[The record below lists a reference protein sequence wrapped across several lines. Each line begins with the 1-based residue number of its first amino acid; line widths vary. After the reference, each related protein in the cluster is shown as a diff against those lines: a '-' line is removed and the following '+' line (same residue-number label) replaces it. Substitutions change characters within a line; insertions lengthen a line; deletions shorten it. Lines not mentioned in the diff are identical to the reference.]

1 MGLLD
6 LLSGSRSGSRLFT
19 VGLGILGFLVL
30 IALLQPLLNTLLIGD
45 VNPVTMGSFRSYLPL
60 SSEHWLGTD
69 RWGRDWM
76 AQLLLGLRYS
86 LMIGA
91 LAGSVA
97 TFVAIILG
105 FVAGY
110 EGGGVDTTLRT
121 LTDMVLVIPS
131 WPILV
136 TLAAYIRGLSVP
148 VMALLLAAFSWPWAM
163 RTIRAQVMSLREQ
176 PYVEL
181 AKISGL
187 GDLEII
193 FQELLPNLLPYLGVG
208 LAYSTVG
215 AILAETGLALI
226 GLGPGNIITLGLMI
240 NWAMA
245 WGTLALGK
253 WQMMFAPVMCLILVF
268 VSLNLINIGLE
279 EAFNPRLRKVTGG

>member
-1 MGLLD
+1 VRFRD
-6 LLSGSRSGSRLFT
+6 LFSGSRLFI
-19 VGLGILGFLVL
+19 VGLSILVFLVL
-30 IALLQPLLNTLLIGD
+30 IALLQPLLNKWLIGD
-45 VNPVTMGSFRSYLPL
+45 IDPITMGSFGSYLPI
-60 SSEHWLGTD
+60 SKEHWLGTD

-86 LMIGA
+86 LLIGA

-97 TFVAIILG
+97 AFVAIILG

-110 EGGGVDTTLRT
+110 KGGGVDTALRT
-121 LTDMVLVIPS
+121 FTDMVLVIPS

-136 TLAAYIRGLSVP
+136 TLAAYIKGLSIP

-181 AKISGL
+181 AKVSNL
-187 GDLEII
+187 KDLEII

-208 LAYSTVG
+208 LATGVVN
-215 AILAETGLALI
+215 AILAETGLELI
-226 GLGPGNIITLGLMI
+226 GLGPGGDIITLGLMI
-240 NWAMA
+240 NFAMG
-245 WGTLALGK
+245 WGVLALGK
-253 WQMMFAPVMCLILVF
+253 WQMMFAPVICLILIF
-268 VSLNLINIGLE
+268 LSLNMINIGLE
-279 EAFNPRLRKVTGG
+279 ELFNPRLKRITGA

>member
-1 MGLLD
+1 MRFRD
-6 LLSGSRSGSRLFT
+6 LFSGSRLFI
-19 VGLGILGFLVL
+19 VGLSILVFLVL
-30 IALLQPLLNTLLIGD
+30 IALLQPLLNKWLIGD
-45 VNPVTMGSFRSYLPL
+45 IDPITMGSFGSYLPI
-60 SSEHWLGTD
+60 SKEHWLGTD

-86 LMIGA
+86 LLIGA

-97 TFVAIILG
+97 AFVAIILG

-110 EGGGVDTTLRT
+110 KGGGVDTALRT
-121 LTDMVLVIPS
+121 FTDMVLVIPS

-136 TLAAYIRGLSVP
+136 TLAAYIKGLSIP

-181 AKISGL
+181 AKVSNL
-187 GDLEII
+187 KDLEII

-208 LAYSTVG
+208 LATGIVN
-215 AILAETGLALI
+215 AILAETGLELI
-226 GLGPGNIITLGLMI
+226 GLGPGGDIITLGLMI
-240 NWAMA
+240 NFAMG
-245 WGTLALGK
+245 WGVLALGK
-253 WQMMFAPVMCLILVF
+253 WQMMFAPVICLILLF
-268 VSLNLINIGLE
+268 LSLNLINIGLE
-279 EAFNPRLRKVTGG
+279 ELFNPRLKRITGA

>member
-1 MGLLD
+1 MSLRS
-6 LLSGSRSGSRLFT
+6 LLSGSRLFK
-19 VGLGILGFLVL
+19 VGASILGVLVVV
-30 IALLQPLLNTLLIGD
+30 ALLQPFLNKLLLGD
-45 VNPVTMGSFRSYLPL
+45 ISPITMGSFRSYLPP

-86 LMIGA
+86 LTIGA

-97 TFVAIILG
+97 TFVAVVLG

-110 EGGGVDTTLRT
+110 EGGNVDTTLRT

-136 TLAAYIRGLSVP
+136 TLAAYIKMLSVP

-163 RTIRAQVMSLREQ
+163 RTIRSQVMSLRKQ

-181 AKISGL
+181 AKISDL
-187 GDLEII
+187 GDFEII
-193 FQELLPNLLPYLGVG
+193 FQELIPNMLPYLGVG
-208 LAYSTVG
+208 LSYSIVG
-215 AILAETGLALI
+215 AILAETGLELI
-226 GLGPGNIITLGLMI
+226 GLGPGNIVTLGLMT
-240 NWAMA
+240 NWAMG
-245 WGTLALGK
+245 WGVLALGK
-253 WQMMFAPVMCLILVF
+253 WQMVFAPVICLILIF
-268 VSLNLINIGLE
+268 VSFNLINMGLE
-279 EAFNPRLRKVTGG
+279 ESFNPRLKKVTGAG

>member
-1 MGLLD
+1 MRFRALF
-6 LLSGSRSGSRLFT
+6 SGSRLFI
-19 VGLGILGFLVL
+19 VGLSILVFLVL
-30 IALLQPLLNTLLIGD
+30 IALLQPLLNKWLIGD
-45 VNPVTMGSFRSYLPL
+45 IDPITMGSFGSYLPI
-60 SSEHWLGTD
+60 SAEHWLGTD

-86 LMIGA
+86 LLIGV
-91 LAGSVA
+91 LAGFVA

-110 EGGGVDTTLRT
+110 KGGGVDTALRT
-121 LTDMVLVIPS
+121 FTDMVLVIPS

-136 TLAAYIRGLSVP
+136 TLAAYIRGLSIP

-181 AKISGL
+181 AKVSNL
-187 GDLEII
+187 KDLEII

-208 LAYSTVG
+208 LATGIVN
-215 AILAETGLALI
+215 AILAETGLELI
-226 GLGPGNIITLGLMI
+226 GLGPGGDIITLGLMI
-240 NWAMA
+240 NFAMG
-245 WGTLALGK
+245 WGVLALGK
-253 WQMMFAPVMCLILVF
+253 WQMMFAPVICLILLF
-268 VSLNLINIGLE
+268 FSLNLINIGLE
-279 EAFNPRLRKVTGG
+279 ELFNPRLKRITGA